1 MVLII
6 LYRVQVSKLNHH
18 PNQVVELLNDLYTLF
33 DNIITQF
40 DVYKVHFFMTNTL
53 HNYSQIQIDKIFLTN
68 SGKMFIRN
76 ISQVETIGD
85 AYMVVSGLPLRNG
98 EADARKISTIIII
111 KIPDLIF
118 VTDITDHICGE
129 KSFIWRNFRFL

>member
-1 MVLII
+1 MVLIL

-18 PNQVVELLNDLYTLF
+18 PHQVVELLNDLYTLF

-40 DVYKVHFFMTNTL
+40 DVYKVDFFKTNTL
-53 HNYSQIQIDKIFLTN
+53 HNYSQIRIDKIFLTN
-68 SGKMFIRN
+68 SGKMTRN

-111 KIPDLIF
+111 EIPDLIF
-118 VTDITDHICGE
+118 VTDITDYIRGE
-129 KSFIWRNFRFL
+129 KSVMWRNFRFL

>member
-1 MVLII
+1 MNGPDHS
-6 LYRVQVSKLNHH
+6 VQGTSFQTQSSSWD
-18 PNQVVELLNDLYTLF
+18 QVVELLNDLYTLF

-98 EADARKISTIIII
+98 EADARKISTIMII
-111 KIPDLIF
+111 KIP
-118 VTDITDHICGE
+118 
-129 KSFIWRNFRFL
+129 

>member
-18 PNQVVELLNDLYTLF
+18 PDQVVELLNDLYTLF

-40 DVYKVHFFMTNTL
+40 DVYKVDFFLTNTL
-53 HNYSQIQIDKIFLTN
+53 HKYSQIHNIFLTN

-98 EADARKISTIIII
+98 KADARKISTIQIM
-111 KIPDLIF
+111 KIP
-118 VTDITDHICGE
+118 
-129 KSFIWRNFRFL
+129 

>member
-18 PNQVVELLNDLYTLF
+18 PDQVVELLNDLYTLF

-40 DVYKVHFFMTNTL
+40 DVYKVDFFLTNTL
-53 HNYSQIQIDKIFLTN
+53 HKYSQIQIHNIFLTT

-76 ISQVETIGD
+76 ISQVETQPTKYLFEV
-85 AYMVVSGLPLRNG
+85 A
-98 EADARKISTIIII
+98 
-111 KIPDLIF
+111 
-118 VTDITDHICGE
+118 
-129 KSFIWRNFRFL
+129 

>member
-1 MVLII
+1 MVLIL

-18 PNQVVELLNDLYTLF
+18 PDQVVELLNDLYTLF

-53 HNYSQIQIDKIFLTN
+53 HNHSQIHNIFLTN

-118 VTDITDHICGE
+118 VTDVTDYIRGE
-129 KSFIWRNFRFL
+129 KSVMWRNFRFL

>member
-1 MVLII
+1 MII
-6 LYRVQVSKLNHH
+6 PYRVQVSKLNHH
-18 PNQVVELLNDLYTLF
+18 PHQVVELLNDLYTLF

-40 DVYKVHFFMTNTL
+40 DVYKVHFFLAKTL
-53 HNYSQIQIDKIFLTN
+53 HKYSQIQIDKIFLTN

-98 EADARKISTIIII
+98 KADGRKIENQPGRGSLYTA
-111 KIPDLIF
+111 
-118 VTDITDHICGE
+118 
-129 KSFIWRNFRFL
+129 